1 MTYGHCRPGRARHHH
16 LVLGDDREYQESK
29 RDWHT
34 NVRSSITFCF
44 FAAIGGWV
52 FGYDIEYISGCLI
65 MPDFIQYMG
74 EQDPTTGEWILSSQR
89 KVSSPRYCPLVYSL
103 ALFCKICC
111 RRGSIIFWST
121 IFSIGI
127 IIQVVTSFGLAQIAV
142 GRFVAGLGVGAL
154 SAIVP
159 LYAGEVA
166 LKKLPGALLVLYQVQ
181 IARIR
186 FLLGLHRRPWN
197 TPLQVFSFMA
207 YPYWSP
213 AYLGG
218 DEQSALKAVARLN
231 DRKVGDP
238 LTRDVIK
245 DLKEAIR
252 EENEGG
258 KAGWLECF
266 STRIQSVWKRT
277 LNGCMVQFL
286 QQLNGQNFY
295 YYYGPVFFESAQVP
309 LSAYSIQA
317 ILGGISLATVIPA
330 MWTIEHVGRRKSLLI
345 GAAIQVACALIA
357 GLLGHYYTDVEGVT
371 ESMVKTGSNVV
382 IAFAV
387 IHLSMYSLFWGLKP
401 WAILGETYPLRVR
414 PKAIALAAS
423 DNWLWNFLLSYFSPL
438 IADDIGPL
446 ILTIFFGCLVFA
458 FFYIFFMLP
467 ETRGITLE
475 EIDELYRSKVPAW
488 KSNSWKPSSHHA
500 ALDALEGESRKPN
513 EGSARAPDTLDEKK
527 PADEH
532 IENAPVA
539 KAKIGEEMG
548 GGGESIV

>member
-1 MTYGHCRPGRARHHH
+1 M
-16 LVLGDDREYQESK
+16 
-29 RDWHT
+29 
-34 NVRSSITFCF
+34 
-44 FAAIGGWV
+44 
-52 FGYDIEYISGCLI
+52 
-65 MPDFIQYMG
+65 M
-74 EQDPTTGEWILSSQR
+74 
-89 KVSSPRYCPLVYSL
+89 
-103 ALFCKICC
+103 
-111 RRGSIIFWST
+111 
-121 IFSIGI
+121 
-127 IIQVVTSFGLAQIAV
+127 
-142 GRFVAGLGVGAL
+142 
-154 SAIVP
+154 
-159 LYAGEVA
+159 
-166 LKKLPGALLVLYQVQ
+166 
-181 IARIR
+181 
-186 FLLGLHRRPWN
+186 
-197 TPLQVFSFMA
+197 
-207 YPYWSP
+207 
-213 AYLGG
+213 
-218 DEQSALKAVARLN
+218 
-231 DRKVGDP
+231 
-238 LTRDVIK
+238 
-245 DLKEAIR
+245 
-252 EENEGG
+252 
-258 KAGWLECF
+258 
-266 STRIQSVWKRT
+266 WKRT

>member
-1 MTYGHCRPGRARHHH
+1 M
-16 LVLGDDREYQESK
+16 
-29 RDWHT
+29 
-34 NVRSSITFCF
+34 RSSIIFCF
-44 FAAIGGWV
+44 FAAFGGWV
-52 FGYDIEYISGCLI
+52 FGYDIGYISGCLI

-89 KVSSPRYCPLVYSL
+89 QSIITSL
-103 ALFCKICC
+103 LSAGTFFGALLQSLTSDRLG
-111 RRGSIIFWST
+111 RRRSIIFWST

-127 IIQVVTSFGLAQIAV
+127 IIQVASFGLAQITV
-142 GRFVAGLGVGAL
+142 GRFIAGLGVGAL

-159 LYAGEVA
+159 LYVGEA
-166 LKKLPGALLVLYQVQ
+166 APKKLRGTLLVLYQVQ
-181 IARIR
+181 IASGLFLAYIVDLGTHHLKSSASWRIPIGLQLIWGAFLIVGGLLLPESPR
-186 FLLGLHRRPWN
+186 LLLGR
-197 TPLQVFSFMA
+197 
-207 YPYWSP
+207 
-213 AYLGG
+213 G
-218 DEQSALKAVARLN
+218 DEQGALKAVARLN
-231 DRKVGDP
+231 DCKADDP
-238 LTRDVIK
+238 LARDVIK
-245 DLKEAIR
+245 DLEEAIR

-266 STRIQSVWKRT
+266 STRSMMWKRT

-345 GAAIQVACALIA
+345 GAAIQAACALIA
-357 GLLGHYYTDVEGVT
+357 GLVGHYYTDVAGVI
-371 ESMVKTGSNVV
+371 ESMVKTGGNVL

-387 IHLSMYSLFWGLKP
+387 IHVSMYSLFWGPTP
-401 WAILGETYPLRVR
+401 WVILGETYPLRVR

-423 DNWLWNFLLSYFSPL
+423 VNWLWNFLLSYFSPL

-446 ILTIFFGCLVFA
+446 ILLIFFGCL
-458 FFYIFFMLP
+458 
-467 ETRGITLE
+467 TRGITLE
-475 EIDELYRSKVPAW
+475 EVDELYRSKVPAW
-488 KSNSWKPSSHHA
+488 QSNSWKPSSHHA
-500 ALDALEGESRKPN
+500 ALDALEGESRKPI
-513 EGSARAPDTLDEKK
+513 EGSAQAPNTLDENK

-539 KAKIGEEMG
+539 KAKIGKEMG
-548 GGGESIV
+548 VGGEGIV